1 MSELLDRERL
11 LRAFRRLGDEL
22 ANERVRAE
30 VVLAGGAVI
39 ALLFDTERVTRD
51 VDGLI
56 IHGHGPL
63 TKAAQQIAG
72 ELGLPR
78 GWLNEGVAVYL
89 STQPDK
95 KRSLVFDHPHLVIYA
110 SSTEHMLALKAR
122 AARAQD
128 LSDIGLLADDLGV
141 TTVAEVLTIVDRF
154 FPDDPPSPKAR
165 ATIEDL
171 FG

>member
-11 LRAFRRLGDEL
+11 LRAFRRLADEL
-22 ANERVRAE
+22 RIERVRAE

-51 VDGLI
+51 VDGQI

-63 TKAAQQIAG
+63 TKAAQRIAG
-72 ELGLPR
+72 ELGLPP
-78 GWLNEGVAVYL
+78 GWLNEGVAAYL
-89 STQPDK
+89 STEPDSG
-95 KRSLVFDHPHLVIYA
+95 RSLVFDHPHLLIYA

-128 LSDIGLLADDLGV
+128 LRDLRLLADDLGI
-141 TTVAEVLTIVDRF
+141 TSAAEVLAVVNRF
-154 FPDDPPSPKAR
+154 FPDDPLRPKAQ
-165 ATIEDL
+165 AVVDDL